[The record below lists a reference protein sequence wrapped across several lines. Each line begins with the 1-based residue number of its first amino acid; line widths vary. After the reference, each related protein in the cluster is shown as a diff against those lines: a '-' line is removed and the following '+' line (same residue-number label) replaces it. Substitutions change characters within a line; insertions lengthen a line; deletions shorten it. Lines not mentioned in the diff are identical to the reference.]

1 LKNIIGIGTVGCSV
15 AKAFSAYPQ
24 YKIYTI
30 DNDGEP
36 EKGFYKLPKLK
47 TPEEYEN
54 TPIKLGSFFKGL
66 KGESL
71 VVLSGASIVSGAALV
86 IMEQVARKTPIKV
99 LYIQPE
105 MELLGEIKTKQER
118 VVYNVLQQYARS
130 ALLERMYLVSNPSI
144 EFAAE
149 SAGIYDYHRFL
160 NDFIASTINMINIFD
175 RQQPISSTMS
185 PPASVSRICT
195 LSVVSPEDNEEKVFF
210 PLDNTRE
217 IRYYYCIP
225 EEKLR
230 TDPRLYRKVV
240 EAVKQKMTDSTKV
253 SYGIYSTNYEFDL
266 IYGIHYSSRIQS
278 S

>member
-1 LKNIIGIGTVGCSV
+1 MPK
-15 AKAFSAYPQ
+15 FS
-24 YKIYTI
+24 
-30 DNDGEP
+30 
-36 EKGFYKLPKLK
+36 

-54 TPIKLGSFFKGL
+54 SPIKLGNFFKGL

-71 VVLSGASIVSGAALV
+71 VILSGASIVSGAALV
-86 IMEQVARKTPIKV
+86 IMEQIARKTPIKV
-99 LYIQPE
+99 LYMRPE
-105 MELLGEIKTKQER
+105 MELIGEVKTKQER

-130 ALLERMYLVSNPSI
+130 ALFDRMYIVSNPNI

-149 SAGIYDYHRFL
+149 SAGIYDYHKLL
-160 NDFIASTINMINIFD
+160 NEFVASTINMINIYD

-185 PPASVSRICT
+185 PPANVSRICT
-195 LSVVSPEDNEEKVFF
+195 FSVVSPEDNKEKMFF

-266 IYGIHYSSRIQS
+266 IYGLHYSSQIQS